1 MVLSRYGRSW
11 LPAICLVILMNCAK
25 HKLTPVAAPFPPAP
39 APTTNVPVAAPPA
52 VADSKPAQT
61 EKKVA
66 QAKRQGPESNRL
78 LLEPPR
84 MSFAPDR
91 HVQSNNTRSIDK
103 ITVLVD
109 AGTGTLRPESEVII
123 QNAMR
128 VLSDQFLFLCPDH
141 MRVGS
146 AEDCRF
152 KTKEELDD
160 FFRVQ
165 LVEQGVEAS
174 QAGAV
179 TVVMHADLTSAD
191 KNAFDIRAV
200 PTANSSPGEELWRV
214 APRNPG
220 DHKLKLRVTPSARIM
235 SDGEVQGEPILLDH
249 PVSVGGA
256 DTFFNDYGPALIGC
270 LAALGLLAWI
280 AWTLWRH
287 ARPSVLSSR

>member
-1 MVLSRYGRSW
+1 MVLSRYGKCW
-11 LPAICLVILMNCAK
+11 LPAVCLVILLNCAK

-52 VADSKPAQT
+52 VADSKPEQAAN
-61 EKKVA
+61 KVA
-66 QAKRQGPESNRL
+66 QVRAPGPELNR

-84 MSFAPDR
+84 MSFAPSG
-91 HVQSNNTRSIDK
+91 HVQSGNTRSIDK

-109 AGTGTLRPESEVII
+109 ARTGTLRPESEVVI

-152 KTKEELDD
+152 NTKEELND

-165 LVEQGVEAS
+165 LLEQGVEAS

-179 TVVMHADLTSAD
+179 TVLMHADLTSAD
-191 KNAFDIRAV
+191 KNAFDIRVV
-200 PTANSSPGEELWRV
+200 PAGNPLPGEELWRV
-214 APRNPG
+214 TPRNPG
-220 DHKLKLRVTPSARIM
+220 DKKLKLSVTPSARIV
-235 SDGEVQGEPILLDH
+235 SAGDVQGDPILLDH
-249 PVSVGGA
+249 SVSVSGA
-256 DTFFNDYGPALIGC
+256 NTFFNDYGPALIGC